1 METLHDPLLE
11 IAHACLE
18 IESRMRLRG
27 CSQFGAREEFLRN
40 KLGSTFDMGAY
51 ASWRTERAAEI
62 LTARLQPG
70 TDAGGG
76 GDGYRSS
83 VLAERRRAYARG
95 LPDPYLGLSDLL
107 LHDSAWQIEFF
118 SAVSEWSR
126 AAASEASAAFPNLA
140 QLPPPRGQKLVELIA
155 EVATSEGCRWL
166 STRRSVRPLLPMF
179 GVSFSPL
186 QLVATVQHVRS
197 HPWSGLSLDWDVFA
211 LPASI
216 EVDPRIEL
224 RAVHGARRSWIAGA
238 FPDVLTYGHEHE
250 SAATVARSTQVLCW
264 LIAECLACVR
274 SRNREEGEA

>member
-1 METLHDPLLE
+1 METVFDPLLE

-40 KLGSTFDMGAY
+40 KLSSTFDMRAY

-62 LTARLQPG
+62 LTARLQSG

-76 GDGYRSS
+76 GDGYRSDA
-83 VLAERRRAYARG
+83 LDERRKAYAEG
-95 LPDPYLGLSDLL
+95 FPDPYLGFSDLL
-107 LHDSAWQIEFF
+107 LHDSGWQVDFF
-118 SAVSEWSR
+118 SAASEWSR
-126 AAASEASAAFPNLA
+126 AAASEASAAFPHLA

-166 STRRSVRPLLPMF
+166 STRRSARPLLPMF
-179 GVSFSPL
+179 GASFSNL

-197 HPWSGLSLDWDVFA
+197 HPWSGLSLDWDVFT

-216 EVDPRIEL
+216 EVDPRVEL
-224 RAVHGARRSWIAGA
+224 RAVHRARRTWISGA
-238 FPDVLTYGHEHE
+238 FPDLLTYGSEHE
-250 SAATVARSTQVLCW
+250 SAASVARSTQVLCW
-264 LIAECLACVR
+264 LIAECLGCLR
-274 SRNREEGEA
+274 SRGQL